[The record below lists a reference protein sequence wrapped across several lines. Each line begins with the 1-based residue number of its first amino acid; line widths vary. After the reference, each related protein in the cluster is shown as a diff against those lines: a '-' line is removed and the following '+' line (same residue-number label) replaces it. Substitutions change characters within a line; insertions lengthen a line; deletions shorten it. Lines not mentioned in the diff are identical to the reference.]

1 MLFLSSRR
9 GSDSPSRGSVG
20 LVQPTA
26 LVTVLF
32 IVACSGSKEP
42 VAGGGSSAGSTAPAS
57 RSPSGPGLAA
67 PQVTSEAVV
76 GQLGAAP
83 LLFVIDDKGV
93 LAAAGP
99 TNPAELTATYAPVAS
114 KRLLTVLDER
124 RLIDVADSLYLS
136 LREGTAMKGESV
148 ATILSGYE
156 PPPPRV
162 EPPRDAGPEKLTDAA
177 RQNAIDAA
185 KMAGVNQP
193 FSATRAPA
201 GPPVG
206 EPPVGWSSP
215 TEQISATEPQRDI
228 HAMAGIEGTPMRPLV
243 LVIAA
248 PATKAAL
255 LTRVLGAMP
264 AALGVR
270 YKDTIR
276 PLRFNF
282 AAKLPSPDYTRWIE
296 VRVTATSLAVEAVP
310 NVATTIAWASG
321 ALDMAALSA
330 AHESALRQHSV
341 EAAVV
346 DVLVDPAVDMQRLTD
361 VLVALDT
368 LGVQT
373 IGFGRLPIE
382 RQAAL
387 RNKPGS
393 TAGYGIGTGSG
404 TRSRQPALQPQ
415 MVIEEVA
422 APDIKQRL
430 ESNAMKLRYCY
441 EKALLKNPVLAGTV
455 ELRFTIEKAGAVAD
469 AGATGVD
476 GEVSRC
482 VAQVI
487 GGIEFPRR
495 AAATEVTGKLTF
507 RPR

>member
-1 MLFLSSRR
+1 M
-9 GSDSPSRGSVG
+9 
-20 LVQPTA
+20 
-26 LVTVLF
+26 
-32 IVACSGSKEP
+32 
-42 VAGGGSSAGSTAPAS
+42 
-57 RSPSGPGLAA
+57 
-67 PQVTSEAVV
+67 V
-76 GQLGAAP
+76 GQLGSAP

-99 TNPAELTATYAPVAS
+99 ASATELTATYAPVAS
-114 KRLLTVLDER
+114 KRLLAGLDER
-124 RLIDVADSLYLS
+124 RLIAVADSLYRS

-156 PPPPRV
+156 PPPPSV
-162 EPPRDAGPEKLTDAA
+162 EPPREAEPEKPTDAA
-177 RQNAIDAA
+177 RQNAIDTAR
-185 KMAGVNQP
+185 MVGVKGP
-193 FSATRAPA
+193 FSASREAPA

-248 PATKAAL
+248 PTTKAAL

-282 AAKLPSPDYTRWIE
+282 AAKLPDPDYTRWIE

-310 NVATTIAWASG
+310 NAATTIAWASG

-341 EAAVV
+341 KSAVV

-368 LGVQT
+368 IGVQT

-387 RNKPGS
+387 RNKRPAS
-393 TAGYGIGTGSG
+393 ASGYGVGTGSG
-404 TRSRQPALQPQ
+404 TRSPQPALQPQ
-415 MVIEEVA
+415 MVIGDVA
-422 APDIKQRL
+422 EPEIKQRL
-430 ESNAMKLRYCY
+430 ERNAMKLQYCY
-441 EKALLKNPVLAGTV
+441 EKVLLDKPELAGTV
-455 ELRFTIEKAGAVAD
+455 ELRFTVEKDGAVANP
-469 AGATGVD
+469 GATGVD

-495 AAATEVTGKLTF
+495 AAAMKVTGKLTY